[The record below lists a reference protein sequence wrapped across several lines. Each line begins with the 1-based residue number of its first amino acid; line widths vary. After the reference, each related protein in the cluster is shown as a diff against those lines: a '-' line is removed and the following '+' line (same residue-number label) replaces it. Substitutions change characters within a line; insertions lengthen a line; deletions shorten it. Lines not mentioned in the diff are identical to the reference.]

1 MKQSLQ
7 LKLGQQLTMTPQL
20 QQAIRLLQLSSLD
33 LQLEIQE
40 ALDGNPLLE
49 IDSDDDYDH
58 DGLDENATA
67 EDYERGSH
75 ERDSLERDNGL
86 ERDTSLELADSHEHD
101 GLDHVHDSDG
111 NGLDPDTNPNSHADD
126 TRDRD
131 EHETDLEYDPGA
143 ADVSAMDATDA
154 FEQQDI
160 PDDLPTDSSWD
171 DVYSAG
177 TGAAKGGMSADDDYT
192 YQGETT
198 ESLQDYLNW
207 QMQLSNFSAEDEAIG
222 HAIIEAVDDA
232 GYLTVTLDDILAAVI
247 GDFPDV
253 TDAEVS
259 MVLKRIQHFDPLGV
273 AARSVSEC
281 LLIQLA
287 ALPESTPMR
296 AQAMLIIRDHLDLL
310 AARDYRTLAR
320 KTKLKEE
327 QLREVMRL
335 LHQLHP
341 RPGESVVQKEPEY
354 VIPDVSVFKQHGRWV
369 VELNPDSV
377 PKLRVNAE
385 YAALS
390 RSTKR
395 AEDTEYIKQ
404 HVQDARW
411 FIKSIESRNE
421 TLLKVTNAIVTRQ
434 QAFFEHG
441 EEAMKPMVLN
451 DIADAID
458 MHESTVSR
466 VTTQKFM
473 HTPRG
478 IFELKYFFSSHVST
492 ENGGECSSTAIR
504 ALIRKLVAAENSAKP
519 LSDSKIAELMA
530 AQGIQVARRTIA
542 KYRESLNIPPSN
554 QRKSLL

>member
-33 LQLEIQE
+33 LQQEIQD

-49 IDSDDDYDH
+49 VDTDDDYGD
-58 DGLDENATA
+58 DGLESQTDDN
-67 EDYERGSH
+67 
-75 ERDSLERDNGL
+75 LEYAIGL
-86 ERDTSLELADSHEHD
+86 ENSEGSSPEP
-101 GLDHVHDSDG
+101 
-111 NGLDPDTNPNSHADD
+111 NNSHDNDLVDYSSERESSDANG
-126 TRDRD
+126 RD
-131 EHETDLEYDPGA
+131 HEDGMEYEGA
-143 ADVSAMDATDA
+143 ANDGDNSSMDTTDA

-177 TGAAKGGMSADDDYT
+177 TGASKGAASVDDDYT
-192 YQGETT
+192 YQGETSQ
-198 ESLQDYLNW
+198 SLQDYLTW

-222 HAIIEAVDDA
+222 HAIIEAVNDA
-232 GYLTVTLDDILAAVI
+232 GYLTVTLDDILAVVI
-247 GDFPDV
+247 GDFPAV
-253 TDAEVS
+253 TDAEVC
-259 MVLKRIQHFDPLGV
+259 MVLKRVQRFDPVGV
-273 AARSVSEC
+273 ASRSVSEC
-281 LLIQLA
+281 LLIQLTE
-287 ALPESTPMR
+287 LPEHTPMR
-296 AQAMLIIRDHLDLL
+296 AQTMLIIRDHLDLL

-320 KTKLKEE
+320 KTKLKED
-327 QLREVMRL
+327 QLRQVMRL

-341 RPGESVVQKEPEY
+341 RPGESVVQREEEY
-354 VIPDVSVFKQHGRWV
+354 VIPDVSVFKQNGRWV

-377 PKLRVNAE
+377 PKLRVNEE
-385 YAALS
+385 YAALG
-390 RSTKR
+390 RQTKR
-395 AEDTEYIKQ
+395 VEDSEYIKQ

-421 TLLKVTNAIVTRQ
+421 TLLKVANAIVTRQ
-434 QAFFEHG
+434 HAFFEHG

-504 ALIRKLVAAENSAKP
+504 ALIRKLVAAENPAKP

-542 KYRESLNIPPSN
+542 KYRESLHIPPSN

>member
-33 LQLEIQE
+33 LQQEIQD

-49 IDSDDDYDH
+49 MDNDEPEHDSLDS
-58 DGLDENATA
+58 LDEYNASEHKST
-67 EDYERGSH
+67 DDSS
-75 ERDSLERDNGL
+75 SLETTEALN
-86 ERDTSLELADSHEHD
+86 
-101 GLDHVHDSDG
+101 
-111 NGLDPDTNPNSHADD
+111 
-126 TRDRD
+126 
-131 EHETDLEYDPGA
+131 
-143 ADVSAMDATDA
+143 
-154 FEQQDI
+154 QQDI
-160 PDDLPTDSSWD
+160 PEDLPTDSSWD

-177 TGAAKGGMSADDDYT
+177 TSGKGSVSSDDDMV

-198 ESLQDYLNW
+198 ESLQDYLTW
-207 QMQLSNFSAEDEAIG
+207 QMQLSHFSDEDEAIG
-222 HAIIEAVDDA
+222 QAIIDA
-232 GYLTVTLDDILAAVI
+232 INDTGYLTQSLEEILEAVQ
-247 GDFPDV
+247 GDFPEV
-253 TDAEVS
+253 TDAEVC
-259 MVLKRIQHFDPLGV
+259 MVLKRIQRFDPVGV
-273 AARSVSEC
+273 GARTVGEC

-287 ALPESTPMR
+287 QLCPSTPMR
-296 AQAMLIIRDHLDLL
+296 EETIRVIRDHLDLL

-320 KTKLKEE
+320 KTRLKES
-327 QLREVMRL
+327 QLRDIMKL
-335 LHQLHP
+335 MHQLNP
-341 RPGESVVQKEPEY
+341 RPGESIVQQSSEY
-354 VIPDVSVFKQHGRWV
+354 VTPDVSVFKRQNRWV
-369 VELNPDSV
+369 VELNPDAL
-377 PKLRVNAE
+377 PRLRVNEE
-385 YAALS
+385 YAALTRNS
-390 RSTKR
+390 KRS
-395 AEDTEYIKQ
+395 EDSDYIRQ
-404 HVQDARW
+404 HMQDARW

-421 TLLKVTNAIVTRQ
+421 TLLKVTNAIVQRQ

-451 DIADAID
+451 DIAEAID

-504 ALIRKLVAAENSAKP
+504 ALIRKLVTAEIPAKP

-530 AQGIQVARRTIA
+530 DQGIQVARRTIA